1 AGRREAAPIRAPVP
15 RAARSGALEERPPPH
30 RLQLARRAARPCG
43 QGRRGA
49 QGHRARGARS
59 HAAAACGREGE
70 AELARGG
77 RRGGAGGRQRCGGD
91 EAPEAHEPNPAGRP
105 RRVSWLLHNG
115 KAPP

>member
-70 AELARGG
+70 ARAGAAGARAGQAVIAEDGAAAPLAM
-77 RRGGAGGRQRCGGD
+77 
-91 EAPEAHEPNPAGRP
+91 PARA
-105 RRVSWLLHNG
+105 RSL
-115 KAPP
+115 